1 MSKINTAFLGFGYW
15 GKNILRNLLDM
26 DNVEVVAVCDNNE
39 SNLKKA
45 TELITKNSQYNP
57 KLISTTNYDHIVAEK
72 DIEAVVIATPPQTH
86 FKLAMEALKAGKH
99 VFIEKPM
106 TTNYQDAID
115 LYNQGILSQKQIM
128 VGHTF
133 IYHPVIND
141 LKRLIDAGELGEIYH
156 IDLQMTNLGKH
167 QKDNVLWDLGPHGIS
182 IILYLLNNPEIAR
195 LEINGISA
203 IKKDLLDIAYLTIY
217 FKYSGFANI
226 LLSWMSPNKT
236 RQLTIVGSKKMAVFD
251 DMSSLEKLRLYDK
264 GITENKDFSSWGDAI
279 IGYRNGAIISPVT
292 SSGEP
297 LKIELQHFVDCVI
310 NNKKPITDGSHGA
323 DVVRIIGVA
332 VKKLENYNANK

>member
-1 MSKINTAFLGFGYW
+1 MSKINIGFCGFGYW

-26 DNVEVVAVCDNNE
+26 DNVEVLAVCDSNE

-115 LYNQGILSQKQIM
+115 IVNQGILSRKQVM

-133 IYHPVIND
+133 LYHPVIND
-141 LKRLIDAGELGEIYH
+141 LKKLIDLGELGDIFSINFE
-156 IDLQMTNLGKH
+156 MVNLGKF
-167 QKDNVLWDLGPHGIS
+167 QQLGVLWDLLPHGVS
-182 IILYLLNNPEIAR
+182 IILYLLNNPEIVR
-195 LEINGISA
+195 IEVNGISA
-203 IKKDLLDIAYLTIY
+203 IHAGLIDNAYLTLY
-217 FKYSGFANI
+217 FKNGSFSTIHA
-226 LLSWMSPNKT
+226 SWLHPCKE
-236 RQLTIVGSKKMAVFD
+236 RKLTVVGSKQMAVFD
-251 DMSSLEKLRLYDK
+251 DISPLESLRIYNKGVSKDK
-264 GITENKDFSSWGDAI
+264 SFSSWGESI
-279 IGYRNGAIISPVT
+279 VGYRHGSIVSPVT
-292 SSGEP
+292 STGEP
-297 LKIELQHFVDCVI
+297 LKLELLHFVDCVI

-323 DVVRIIGVA
+323 DVVRIIGLA
-332 VKKLENYNANK
+332 VKKLENINANK